1 MCIKFAVIRNS
12 RIFATL
18 LKQEAHGRLAQ
29 LVQSICL
36 TSRGSAVRIRQRP
49 PKKEA
54 LHTMMQGF
62 FVSVSSMLVS
72 IVMKTLLLVDNQD
85 ITREGMKAVALRVG
99 GLSVPKEAGSQKE
112 LTQLLIIH
120 PDAIVIL
127 DYTLLDISAD
137 YLLILQER
145 FKEAHFM
152 LFSDSLSE
160 DFIRRMVFSGGTS
173 FSVVMKDAPMAEIEE
188 GLRKAKQH
196 IPYVC
201 TRIAWQLQ
209 HKEEKRDE
217 QVSPLTATER
227 EILKLMAL
235 GKTTKEIAAERFLSV
250 YTVMTHRKN
259 IFRKL
264 EVNNVHEATKYALR
278 AGIVDAVEY
287 YI

>member
-1 MCIKFAVIRNS
+1 
-12 RIFATL
+12 
-18 LKQEAHGRLAQ
+18 
-29 LVQSICL
+29 
-36 TSRGSAVRIRQRP
+36 
-49 PKKEA
+49 
-54 LHTMMQGF
+54 
-62 FVSVSSMLVS
+62 
-72 IVMKTLLLVDNQD
+72 MKNPD
-85 ITREGMKAVALRVG
+85 IGVG
-99 GLSVPKEAGSQKE
+99 GFSAPKEGSSQKE
-112 LTQLLIIH
+112 LTHLLIAY
-120 PDAIVIL
+120 PEAIVVL
-127 DYTLLDISAD
+127 DYTLLDTSAD

-145 FKEAHFM
+145 FKAAHFI

-160 DFIRRMVFSGGTS
+160 DFLRRMVFSGTS

-196 IPYVC
+196 IPYIC

-209 HKEEKRDE
+209 HKEETKE
-217 QVSPLTATER
+217 ELVSPLTATER

>member
-1 MCIKFAVIRNS
+1 
-12 RIFATL
+12 
-18 LKQEAHGRLAQ
+18 
-29 LVQSICL
+29 
-36 TSRGSAVRIRQRP
+36 
-49 PKKEA
+49 
-54 LHTMMQGF
+54 
-62 FVSVSSMLVS
+62 
-72 IVMKTLLLVDNQD
+72 MKTLLLVDNQD
-85 ITREGMKAVALRVG
+85 ITREGMKAIAVRVG
-99 GLSVPKEAGSQKE
+99 ELSVPKEGNSQKE
-112 LTQLLIIH
+112 LAHLLIAY
-120 PDAIVIL
+120 PDAIVVL
-127 DYTLLDISAD
+127 DYTLLDTSAE

-145 FKEAHFM
+145 FKEAHFI

-160 DFIRRMVFSGGTS
+160 DFIRRMVFSGTS
-173 FSVVMKDAPMAEIEE
+173 FSVVMKDAPLAEIEE

-196 IPYVC
+196 IPYIC
-201 TRIAWQLQ
+201 TRIAWQLK
-209 HKEEKRDE
+209 HKEETKE
-217 QVSPLTATER
+217 ELVSPLTATER

>member
-1 MCIKFAVIRNS
+1 MR
-12 RIFATL
+12 
-18 LKQEAHGRLAQ
+18 
-29 LVQSICL
+29 
-36 TSRGSAVRIRQRP
+36 
-49 PKKEA
+49 
-54 LHTMMQGF
+54 
-62 FVSVSSMLVS
+62 
-72 IVMKTLLLVDNQD
+72 TLLLIDNQD
-85 ITREGMKAVALRVG
+85 ITREGMKAVATRLG
-99 GLSVPKEAGSQKE
+99 GFFEIKEAGTQKE
-112 LTQLLIIH
+112 LTHLLTKH
-120 PDAIVIL
+120 PDAVAVL
-127 DYTLLDISAD
+127 DYTLLDTSVD

-145 FKEAHFM
+145 FKEAHFI

-160 DFIRRMVFSGGTS
+160 DFIRRMVFSGTS
-173 FSVVMKDAPMAEIEE
+173 FSVVMKDAPKVEIEE

-196 IPYVC
+196 VQYIC

-209 HKEEKRDE
+209 HKEEKKDE
-217 QVSPLTATER
+217 SASPLTATER

-235 GKTTKEIAAERFLSV
+235 GKTTKEIAAGRFLSV